1 MKSGKFVNYVWLVL
15 AFNLLVIVWGAVVRA
30 TGSGAGCGAHWPL
43 CNGEVIP
50 QSPAIATFIEFSHR
64 LTSGIAL
71 MLILAMF
78 IASRRVFPKGHPAC
92 AGAVASLVL
101 IVVESLIGMLIVVLE
116 LTARN
121 TSMARAAIIAV
132 HQVNTLFL
140 LGAITL
146 TGWWA
151 AGGSRL
157 SLSLRG
163 QVQSR
168 GVMVAM
174 LIGGVAGLLT
184 LSATG
189 AITAL
194 GDTLFPAASLQAG
207 FERDLS
213 PTAHFLE
220 QLRIVHPIVA
230 GLMGIY
236 IVAVA
241 WLIHRHTPDP
251 FVKWLA
257 ATLSGLFL
265 AQSALGAMNVVLLAP
280 VWMQLAHL
288 LMADAV
294 WICFVLLGQI
304 RWMSNLLPHRARNS
318 HISRPKHKP
327 RAPM

>member
-1 MKSGKFVNYVWLVL
+1 MPLDMKSGRFVTYVWLVL
-15 AFNLLVIVWGAVVRA
+15 AFNMLVILWGAVVRA

-50 QSPAIATFIEFSHR
+50 QSPAVATFIEFFHR
-64 LTSGIAL
+64 LTSGVAL
-71 MLILAMF
+71 ALIVVMF
-78 IASRRVFPKGHPAC
+78 ISARRIFPKGHPARG
-92 AGAVASLVL
+92 GALASLVL

-116 LTARN
+116 LTAQN
-121 TSMARAAIIAV
+121 TSAARAAIIAV

-151 AGGSRL
+151 SGGPAL
-157 SLSLRG
+157 GLR
-163 QVQSR
+163 VR
-168 GVMVAM
+168 GHTSGRNGTTALLV
-174 LIGGVAGLLT
+174 GGMAGLLAI
-184 LSATG
+184 SATG

-194 GDTLFPAASLQAG
+194 GDTLFPATSLQAG

-213 PTAHFLE
+213 PAAHFLE

-230 GLMGIY
+230 GLTGIY

-241 WLIHRHTPDP
+241 WMIHRRTHDP
-251 FVKWLA
+251 LVKWLA

-265 AQSALGAMNVVLLAP
+265 AQCALGAMNVVLLAP

-294 WICFVLLGQI
+294 WICFVLLAASTLGAQPAGQ
-304 RWMSNLLPHRARNS
+304 A
-318 HISRPKHKP
+318 ISDAQPKP
-327 RAPM
+327 QPV

>member
-1 MKSGKFVNYVWLVL
+1 MKLGRFVNYVWLVL
-15 AFNLLVIVWGAVVRA
+15 AFTMLVILWGAVVRA

-50 QSPAIATFIEFSHR
+50 QSPAVATFIEFFHR
-64 LTSGIAL
+64 LTSGVAL
-71 MLILAMF
+71 ALIVVMF
-78 IASRRVFPKGHPAC
+78 IASRRVFPKGHPARG
-92 AGAVASLVL
+92 GALASLVL

-116 LTARN
+116 LTAQN
-121 TSMARAAIIAV
+121 TSAARAAVIAV

-151 AGGSRL
+151 SGGQAL
-157 SLSLRG
+157 NLRG
-163 QVQSR
+163 HTSGR
-168 GVMVAM
+168 NGTVAL
-174 LIGGVAGLLT
+174 LIGGVAGLLAI
-184 LSATG
+184 SATG

-194 GDTLFPAASLQAG
+194 GDTLFPATSLQAG

-230 GLMGIY
+230 GLTGIY

-241 WLIHRHTPDP
+241 WLIHRRTHDP
-251 FVKWLA
+251 LVKWLA

-265 AQSALGAMNVVLLAP
+265 AQCALGAMNVVLLAP

-294 WICFVLLGQI
+294 WICFVLLGASTLGAQ
-304 RWMSNLLPHRARNS
+304 PAGQA
-318 HISRPKHKP
+318 ISDAQPKP
-327 RAPM
+327 QPV

>member
-15 AFNLLVIVWGAVVRA
+15 AFNLLVVLWGAVVRA

-50 QSPAIATFIEFSHR
+50 QSSAVATFIEFFHR
-64 LTSGIAL
+64 LTSGVAL
-71 MLILAMF
+71 ALIVVMF
-78 IASRRVFPKGHPAC
+78 IASRRVFAKGHPARG
-92 AGAVASLVL
+92 GALASVTL

-116 LTARN
+116 LTAQD
-121 TSMARAAIIAV
+121 TSVARAVGIAV

-140 LGAITL
+140 LSAITL

-151 AGGSRL
+151 SGGSKL
-157 SLSLRG
+157 SWRGHPLSRNVTAAL
-163 QVQSR
+163 
-168 GVMVAM
+168 M
-174 LIGGVAGLLT
+174 IGVAGLLA

-194 GDTLFPAASLQAG
+194 GDTLFPATSLQAG
-207 FERDLS
+207 FERDLL

-220 QLRIVHPIVA
+220 QLRIIHPIVA

-236 IVAVA
+236 VVAIA
-241 WLIHRHTPDP
+241 WLIHRRTHDP
-251 FVKWLA
+251 LVKWLA

-265 AQSALGAMNVVLLAP
+265 AQCALGAMNVVLLAP

-294 WICFVLLGQI
+294 WICFVLLAASTLGAQRASQAI
-304 RWMSNLLPHRARNS
+304 RDAQA
-318 HISRPKHKP
+318 
-327 RAPM
+327 APQPI